1 LWESVNDPQPKLKG
15 RVRRVT
21 EDAAPTPN
29 IATTAGRIADLK
41 ARYDAAVTEKE
52 EASAAKQHSKGK
64 LTARER
70 ILNLLDPGT
79 FVEFDEYVRHRSTGF
94 GMEDKRPWGD
104 AVITGIGAVNGRQV
118 AIFSQDFT
126 TFGGSLG
133 EVAGEKIIKVMD
145 HALKTGS
152 PMIGILDSGG
162 ARIQEGVVAL
172 GKYAEI
178 FRRNTAASGV
188 IPQIS
193 IVVGPAAGG
202 AVYSPALTDFVIMVD
217 KTSHMFVTG
226 PDVIKTVTGEDV
238 GFEKLGGALTHN
250 TLSGVSHYLAT
261 DESDALD
268 YARNLLGYLPDNDL
282 TDAPVYDVEP
292 ELEITDDDR
301 RLNTIIPDSP
311 NQPYDVTT
319 VIEHIVDDGEF
330 LEIQPL
336 FAPNIVIGFGRVEGR
351 SVGIIAN
358 QPSSMAGTLNIDAAE
373 KAARFLRFCDSF
385 SIPIVTLVDVPG
397 YLPGTDQE
405 WTGVIR
411 RGAKLLYAYAEAT
424 VPLVTIITRKAYG
437 GAYIVMGSKQLGAD
451 INLAWPTAE
460 IAVMGGQGAVN
471 ILYRSQISDAR
482 ERGEDVT
489 ALRAKLASDYAYEV
503 ASPYLAAE
511 RGALDS
517 VIEPAAT
524 RIAIIK
530 ALRSLRTKRAS
541 MPPKKHGNIPL

>member
-1 LWESVNDPQPKLKG
+1 MRPTLAG
-15 RVRRVT
+15 RVKRVT
-21 EDAAPTPN
+21 EDAPDL
-29 IATTAGRIADLK
+29 ATTAGRIADLK
-41 ARYDAAVTEKE
+41 ARYHQAVTVKE
-52 EASAAKQHSKGK
+52 EGSAEKQHSKGR

-70 ILNLLDPGT
+70 ILGLLDPGT
-79 FVEFDEYVRHRSTGF
+79 FVEFDEFVRHRSTGF
-94 GMEDKRPWGD
+94 GLEAKRPLGD
-104 AVITGIGAVNGRQV
+104 AVITGVGAVGGRQV
-118 AIFSQDFT
+118 AVFSQDFT

-133 EVAGEKIIKVMD
+133 EVAGEKIIKIMD
-145 HALKTGS
+145 HALKTGV
-152 PMIGILDSGG
+152 PFIGILDSGG

-238 GFEKLGGALTHN
+238 GFEELGGALTHN
-250 TLSGVSHYLAT
+250 KLSGVSHYLAT
-261 DESDALD
+261 DEADALD
-268 YARNLLGYLPDNDL
+268 YARTLLGYLPDNNL
-282 TDAPVYDVEP
+282 TDAPVYDITP
-292 ELEITDDDR
+292 ELEITDADR
-301 RLNTIIPDSP
+301 ELNTLIPDSP
-311 NQPYDVTT
+311 NQPYDVNR

-330 LEIQPL
+330 LEVQPL

-358 QPSSMAGTLNIDAAE
+358 QPNAMAGTLNIDAGE
-373 KAARFLRFCDSF
+373 KAARFVRFCDSF

-482 ERGEDVT
+482 ERGEDVQ
-489 ALRAKLASDYAYEV
+489 ALRQKLASDYAYEV

-524 RIAIIK
+524 RTSIIK
-530 ALRSLRTKRAS
+530 ALRSLRSKRAS
-541 MPPKKHGNIPL
+541 LPPKKHGNIPL

>member
-1 LWESVNDPQPKLKG
+1 MNG
-15 RVRRVT
+15 VT
-21 EDAAPTPN
+21 DTDARQTPDLF
-29 IATTAGRIADLK
+29 TTAGKLADLK
-41 ARYDAAVTEKE
+41 DRFHEAVT
-52 EASAAKQHSKGK
+52 ASGQAAIEKQHAKGK

-70 ILNLLDPGT
+70 IDLLLDQGS
-79 FVEFDEYVRHRSTGF
+79 FVEFDEFVRHRTHAF
-94 GMEDKRPWGD
+94 GMEAKRPYGD
-104 AVITGIGAVNGRQV
+104 AVVTGVGTIHGRNVAV
-118 AIFSQDFT
+118 FSQDFT
-126 TFGGSLG
+126 IFGGSLG

-145 HALKTGS
+145 HALKTGV

-172 GKYAEI
+172 GKYGEI

-193 IVVGPAAGG
+193 IVMGPAAGG

-217 KTSHMFVTG
+217 KSSHMFVTG

-238 GFEKLGGALTHN
+238 GFEELGGALTHN
-250 TLSGVSHYLAT
+250 KVSGVSHYLAS
-261 DESDALD
+261 DEEDALD
-268 YARNLLGYLPDNDL
+268 YARNLLSFLPQNNL
-282 TDAPVYDVEP
+282 AELPQYESEP
-292 ELEITDDDR
+292 ELETTDADR
-301 RLNTIIPDSP
+301 RLNTVIPDSP
-311 NQPYDVTT
+311 NQPYDVKTI
-319 VIEHIVDDGEF
+319 IEGIVDDGEF
-330 LEIQPL
+330 LEVQPL
-336 FAPNIVIGFGRVEGR
+336 FAPNIVIGFARVEGR
-351 SVGIIAN
+351 SVGIVAN
-358 QPSSMAGTLNIDAAE
+358 QPNAMAGTLNIDAGE
-373 KAARFLRFCDSF
+373 KASRFVRFCDAF
-385 SIPIVTLVDVPG
+385 GIPILTLVDVPG

-471 ILYRSQISDAR
+471 ILYRGEIKRA
-482 ERGEDVT
+482 EEAGEDVAAVRT
-489 ALRAKLASDYAYEV
+489 KLANEYTYNV
-503 ASPYLAAE
+503 ASPFLAAE
-511 RGALDS
+511 RGELDG

-524 RIAIIK
+524 RVSVIK
-530 ALRSLRTKRAS
+530 ALRALRTKRAT

>member
-1 LWESVNDPQPKLKG
+1 MTDTEPGQTADPH
-15 RVRRVT
+15 
-21 EDAAPTPN
+21 
-29 IATTAGRIADLK
+29 TTAGKLADLK
-41 ARYDAAVTEKE
+41 ERFHEAVT
-52 EASAAKQHSKGK
+52 ASGQSAIEKQHAKGK

-70 ILNLLDPGT
+70 IDLLLDQGS
-79 FVEFDEYVRHRSTGF
+79 FVEFDEFVRHRTHAF
-94 GMEDKRPWGD
+94 CMENKRPYGD
-104 AVITGIGAVNGRQV
+104 AVVTGVGTIHGRNVAV
-118 AIFSQDFT
+118 FSQDFT
-126 TFGGSLG
+126 IFGGSLG

-145 HALKTGS
+145 HALKTGV

-172 GKYAEI
+172 GKYGEI

-193 IVVGPAAGG
+193 IVMGPAAGG

-217 KTSHMFVTG
+217 KSSHMFVTG

-238 GFEKLGGALTHN
+238 GFEELGGALTHN
-250 TLSGVSHYLAT
+250 KISGVSHYLAS
-261 DESDALD
+261 DEEDALD
-268 YARNLLGYLPDNDL
+268 YARTLLSYLPQNNL
-282 TDAPVYDVEP
+282 AELPVFAAEP
-292 ELEITDDDR
+292 ELEQTDADR
-301 RLNTIIPDSP
+301 KLNTIIPDSP
-311 NQPYDVTT
+311 NQPYDVKSI
-319 VIEHIVDDGEF
+319 IEGVVDDGEF

-336 FAPNIVIGFGRVEGR
+336 FAPNIVIGFARVEGR
-351 SVGIIAN
+351 SVGIVAN
-358 QPSSMAGTLNIDAAE
+358 QPNAMAGTLNIDAGE
-373 KAARFLRFCDSF
+373 KASRFVRFCDAF
-385 SIPIVTLVDVPG
+385 SIPILTLVDVPG

-471 ILYRSQISDAR
+471 ILYRGEIKRA
-482 ERGEDVT
+482 EEAGEDVAAVRT
-489 ALRAKLASDYAYEV
+489 KLANEYTYNV
-503 ASPYLAAE
+503 ASPFLAAE
-511 RGALDS
+511 RGELDG

-524 RIAIIK
+524 RVSVIK
-530 ALRSLRTKRAS
+530 ALRALRTKRAS